1 MARVKPKLPFASAG
15 SGPRLK
21 IFQADWQRIE
31 TAYGLS
37 LPSELRR
44 KVLKITREYLQEA
57 TLEKR
62 APIASQAEDRVKA
75 IKNAAG
81 IFRDAVLRCPS
92 NIAREVD
99 FYARQLISKHA
110 RLPFQGGRDG
120 LQNLAFEAR
129 WVLNACN
136 LAMAELKGLEKGNFR
151 EGEAWDRWIRNLTKL
166 MRHRKL
172 PIAARKDTDK
182 QMQSS
187 SPFVFFIGELQKC
200 IPAEYRRSTQSQGA
214 LAQAIY
220 STRAAARRERKAL
233 RPGLNKSRIPPPP
246 QRFIYASGVR
256 RDADA
261 LAGAIPADGGE
272 DYMEQ
277 LLYTISQSCQL
288 AAIGRT
294 KFYELVASGE
304 IPIRKVGKKTL
315 VAASDLKRWAK
326 RLPAIEAKP
335 ADRTEVKAGR
345 R

>member
-81 IFRDAVLRCPS
+81 IFRDAVLRRPS
-92 NIAREVD
+92 NIACEVD

-129 WVLNACN
+129 WVPNACN

-166 MRHRKL
+166 MRQRKL
-172 PIAARKDTDK
+172 PVAARKDTDK
-182 QMQSS
+182 QKQGS

-200 IPAEYRRSTQSQGA
+200 IPAEYRRSRQSQGA

-220 STRAAARRERKAL
+220 SARAAARRERKAL
-233 RPGLNKSRIPPPP
+233 RPGLNKSR
-246 QRFIYASGVR
+246 R
-256 RDADA
+256 R
-261 LAGAIPADGGE
+261 P
-272 DYMEQ
+272 
-277 LLYTISQSCQL
+277 
-288 AAIGRT
+288 
-294 KFYELVASGE
+294 
-304 IPIRKVGKKTL
+304 
-315 VAASDLKRWAK
+315 
-326 RLPAIEAKP
+326 
-335 ADRTEVKAGR
+335 
-345 R
+345 